1 MQDRLATPVP
11 LPDFRRPAFPT
22 SALPVRRGPLSSCLR
37 DSSLSHVH
45 LYVDSNWRMDAS
57 VRASSTAAGHSKF
70 WSDFRDAWRVARHS
84 RSRVRRGIVFP
95 WVVDA
100 NARAI
105 CAFPLIVVAIVA
117 ALFAIYHTHYDWPI
131 KTTLF
136 FCSLGF
142 SALSLRDQ
150 RLELSIGAHTM
161 MNICA
166 MMLPIL
172 FSHAQ
177 QHAQIST
184 SGFVNNP
191 VLIADAVVFAMLKG
205 VLPFALM
212 YWFLK
217 KTNGWFVS
225 KEAASAIDAQRV

>member
-11 LPDFRRPAFPT
+11 LPDFRRPTFQT
-22 SALPVRRGPLSSCLR
+22 SALPVRRGSLSACLR
-37 DSSLSHVH
+37 DIGRSHVH
-45 LYVDSNWRMDAS
+45 LYVDSNWHMDAS
-57 VRASSTAAGHSKF
+57 VRAPSTAAGNSRF
-70 WSDFRDAWRVARHS
+70 RSDSRDARRVVRHS
-84 RSRVRRGIVFP
+84 RSRVCRGIVFP
-95 WVVDA
+95 WVVNA

-117 ALFAIYHTHYDWPI
+117 ALFAIYHTQYDWPI

-172 FSHAQ
+172 FTHAQ
-177 QHAQIST
+177 PHAHIST
-184 SGFVNNP
+184 PGFVNNP
-191 VLIADAVVFAMLKG
+191 GLIADAVVFAILKG

-212 YWFLK
+212 YWLLK

-225 KEAASAIDAQRV
+225 KEAASAVGAQRV